1 MNDLTMTTPR
11 PVRRI
16 RPKPLPL
23 LLLPDWR
30 VDAPAPAPARADMGA
45 LAREGRARALAAKA
59 ARKAAAFQPP
69 DVILINEAFA
79 ARVAAIAAKRVVT
92 ACTAATSRPLAAG

>member
-30 VDAPAPAPARADMGA
+30 VDAPAPAPVTAADARA
-45 LAREGRARALAAKA
+45 GRARALAAKA

-69 DVILINEAFA
+69 EVILINEAFA
-79 ARVAAIAAKRVVT
+79 ARVAAIAARRVVT
-92 ACTAATSRPLAAG
+92 ACTSATSRPLAAG